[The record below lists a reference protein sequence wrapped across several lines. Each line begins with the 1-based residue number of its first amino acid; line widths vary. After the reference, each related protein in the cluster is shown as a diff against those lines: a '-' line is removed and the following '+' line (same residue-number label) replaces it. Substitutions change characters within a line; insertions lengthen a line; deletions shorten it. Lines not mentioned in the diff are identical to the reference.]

1 MDATRE
7 SFFKPEKL
15 SATDKANRTDSAAR
29 QILDAETRA
38 REKKTEA
45 LRALRLA
52 QERAL
57 AAEPPKEKPARKTK
71 SRARG

>member
-1 MDATRE
+1 MEATRE
-7 SFFKPEKL
+7 TFFKPEKL

-29 QILDAETRA
+29 QILDAETLA

-52 QERAL
+52 REAT
-57 AAEPPKEKPARKTK
+57 AATETATAKPARKTR
-71 SRARG
+71 SRA